1 MLGTQLGDASLRT
14 LSFSSK
20 AEMRS
25 DRLSHQLEGENS
37 RATYPLERRATLIPF
52 TTSPHTPTHT
62 PTIPHTHTNIP
73 TSPHTISPTHTVSV
87 IRAITV
93 AADTE
98 MTSIIMLFSNDYG
111 FNAESCACLLPR
123 TRTKNDLVDCACAN
137 KQWSPPER
145 TSTLGFLA
153 SLEIHHGS
161 LKTTF

>member
-37 RATYPLERRATLIPF
+37 RATYPLERRATFIPF
-52 TTSPHTPTHT
+52 TTSPHTHQQSHT
-62 PTIPHTHTNIP
+62 HTHTNTP
-73 TSPHTISPTHTVSV
+73 TSPHTISLTHTHSV

>member
-37 RATYPLERRATLIPF
+37 RATYPLERRATFIPF
-52 TTSPHTPTHT
+52 TKNPHT